1 MFCSWAM
8 CSRLQARAKVRPH
21 QGASE
26 PLPHHHREG
35 PLRRKV
41 GRGRGPPP
49 GDPYCPRCCVVAFGA
64 ETPKAREGP
73 PIPPDSLPPPR
84 GHMELW
90 GPAAGLPQAGR
101 QGVAKWLW
109 GHVLRESFSRGQFLE
124 HRWQGTWLV
133 EAGPLGGVE
142 ALQARPTQQGLPWPI
157 VTLLQAPPLPRLSRE
172 LRTGWPASRLHA
184 GAPGQGGLGLWK
196 VLDVLPFTVGG
207 RRSHRNQTGAKPPL
221 SCPSS
226 LPESSGG
233 SSSNVPQSPACR
245 HLPEGSL
252 DTLVPSAGRKVRPAG
267 VRPSDFWEA
276 LRLGTWGLGGG
287 LALTGQGPAGSPV
300 PSRAVRE
307 DPCGLGW
314 GSRPQP
320 PVVEAASVP

>member
-1 MFCSWAM
+1 M

-21 QGASE
+21 CGASE
-26 PLPHHHREG
+26 PPPPHHREG

-90 GPAAGLPQAGR
+90 GPAAGLPQAGQ

-124 HRWQGTWLV
+124 HRWQGAWLV

-142 ALQARPTQQGLPWPI
+142 ALQAGPTQQGLPWPI

-172 LRTGWPASRLHA
+172 LRTAWPASRLHA

-207 RRSHRNQTGAKPPL
+207 RRSHRN
-221 SCPSS
+221 
-226 LPESSGG
+226 
-233 SSSNVPQSPACR
+233 
-245 HLPEGSL
+245 
-252 DTLVPSAGRKVRPAG
+252 
-267 VRPSDFWEA
+267 
-276 LRLGTWGLGGG
+276 
-287 LALTGQGPAGSPV
+287 
-300 PSRAVRE
+300 
-307 DPCGLGW
+307 
-314 GSRPQP
+314 
-320 PVVEAASVP
+320 

>member
-1 MFCSWAM
+1 MHAARRPDQDHDGAYAAATLLAGRGGGACRPHAGGEGVTRSSRVRQPGPLLQNLPALRPHGSVPGLLGPFTRPLSARWPERQTEPLTAGQPALDWLRRTLFCSWAM

-21 QGASE
+21 CGASE
-26 PLPHHHREG
+26 PLPPHHREG

-124 HRWQGTWLV
+124 HRWQGAWLV

-142 ALQARPTQQGLPWPI
+142 ALQAGPTQQGLPWPI
-157 VTLLQAPPLPRLSRE
+157 VTLLQAPPLPKLSRE
-172 LRTGWPASRLHA
+172 LRTAWPASRLHA

-207 RRSHRNQTGAKPPL
+207 RRSHRN
-221 SCPSS
+221 
-226 LPESSGG
+226 
-233 SSSNVPQSPACR
+233 
-245 HLPEGSL
+245 
-252 DTLVPSAGRKVRPAG
+252 
-267 VRPSDFWEA
+267 
-276 LRLGTWGLGGG
+276 
-287 LALTGQGPAGSPV
+287 
-300 PSRAVRE
+300 
-307 DPCGLGW
+307 
-314 GSRPQP
+314 
-320 PVVEAASVP
+320 